1 MFQATWSRYVDCVTH
16 DIITIDSP
24 FSIIVHSLYTTAVT
38 NNVCAA
44 SAFNYRLLLLFFS
57 SYRQCHQNCIHQSLC
72 KLT

>member
-44 SAFNYRLLLLFFS
+44 SAFNYLSSFAFVFFFLQTMS
-57 SYRQCHQNCIHQSLC
+57 S
-72 KLT
+72 KLYPSIFM